1 MAENEN
7 KGIPIPDVI
16 DPPESMSV
24 TLCVPKNRDHF
35 AAFFG
40 ALYSL
45 TEWNSWQQNGT
56 TDGKELAAVWWRYFL
71 SWNRNMTDIECED
84 GMGKCCVD
92 PQIIKRI
99 NPTTGQVEQSSD
111 GGSTWTPAS
120 DGWPTVIV
128 QPVPPVTSGVAAT
141 KCDAATNVSG
151 QVQVW
156 IDHGISNFDTATT
169 LLEFGLAA
177 IAAIA
182 AAVLAVL
189 TDGLTIPLIAPTM
202 AALGAALAA
211 VWALGKTAF
220 QDYWTTEIKD
230 DILCAAYCNIGA
242 DGSFTDAQF
251 SAFWNKVNSQLP
263 PSPAKMLFMGFL
275 SSVGS
280 AGLNAMAASGMSAD
294 SDCGDCDCFSTC
306 GHDWNIVANTPNYFG
321 TLVERGEGFMIVQT
335 DVINTNG
342 LYYQWLWSGNADN
355 CCYVSWEVIEG
366 EANFTG
372 MNAAPCGSA
381 FNSGL
386 SNPLGPGCF
395 NQMQPQ
401 GSGPYTIKYTFTPCP

>member
-24 TLCVPKNRDHF
+24 TLCIPKNRDHL

-71 SWNRNMTDIECED
+71 SWDRNMSDIECEA

-111 GGSTWTPAS
+111 GGSTWTPPS

-141 KCDAATNVSG
+141 KCDAATNVGG

-156 IDHGISNFDTATT
+156 IDHVINDFDTATT
-169 LLEFGLAA
+169 LLEFGLALV
-177 IAAIA
+177 AAIA

-211 VWALGKTAF
+211 VWAVGKTVF
-220 QDYWTTEIKD
+220 EDYWTTEIKD
-230 DILCAAYCNIGA
+230 SITCAAFCCIGD

-251 SAFWNKVNSQLP
+251 SCFWNKCNSTLP

-275 SSVGS
+275 SSVGT

-294 SDCGDCDCFSTC
+294 ADCEDCICFDDCAAKF
-306 GHDWNIVANTPNYFG
+306 NIMAAGYG
-321 TLVERGEGFMIVQT
+321 IIVERGDGFIIADSQLGGSNGYLI
-335 DVINTNG
+335 INTGDKDSCCVVSALETLSGTEPTLTGWTDCGVEPTLGVPQHVG
-342 LYYQWLWSGNADN
+342 LYGYGSYCINYFQLQSEGNFR
-355 CCYVSWEVIEG
+355 VKI
-366 EANFTG
+366 
-372 MNAAPCGSA
+372 
-381 FNSGL
+381 
-386 SNPLGPGCF
+386 
-395 NQMQPQ
+395 
-401 GSGPYTIKYTFTPCP
+401 TIAECP

>member
-24 TLCVPKNRDHF
+24 TLCVPKNRDHL

-128 QPVPPVTSGVAAT
+128 QPVPPVASGVAAT

-156 IDHGISNFDTATT
+156 IDHVVNDFDTATT
-169 LLEFGLAA
+169 LLEFGLALV
-177 IAAIA
+177 AAIA

-220 QDYWTTEIKD
+220 QDYWTTENKD
-230 DILCAAYCNIGA
+230 AIFCAAVCNIGD

-251 SAFWNKVNSQLP
+251 SAFWNKCNAELP
-263 PSPAKMLFMGFL
+263 PSPAKMLFIGFL
-275 SSVGS
+275 SSVG
-280 AGLNAMAASGMSAD
+280 APGLNAMAASGSSAD
-294 SDCGDCDCFSTC
+294 GDCSECNCDGDCGQDWIPYAGFGANMTTGEDGVGKYIQGDGELHSGVYYLIIHSLGGANDCCDLQQNRDGDGGAAVGVSMLYNPC
-306 GHDWNIVANTPNYFG
+306 GTIDDG
-321 TLVERGEGFMIVQT
+321 THFV
-335 DVINTNG
+335 
-342 LYYQWLWSGNADN
+342 
-355 CCYVSWEVIEG
+355 
-366 EANFTG
+366 NFTTPVSC
-372 MNAAPCGSA
+372 NAVQIQGSA
-381 FNSGL
+381 
-386 SNPLGPGCF
+386 P
-395 NQMQPQ
+395 
-401 GSGPYTIKYTFTPCP
+401 FTSRIYFTA